1 MVRRLRAAGELAESA
16 RVDHARE
23 ELLRA
28 LIGRGPEDLLWVSRL
43 GDRAV
48 GEETHAVADLARD
61 HQALNLVGAL
71 EDLEHLHLT
80 HVPFDREV
88 FCVARAAEDLSR
100 LVTDALAPLQP
111 AAVRTWYGPRRIA
124 LSAHVDAGT
133 DMSAVTATD
142 TTPGMNSEAAAGHCA
157 GDCGGSGGV
166 PDHSMLT
173 MVCALALLAAAIVLL
188 APVLLA
194 RLGVALALLRLH
206 GRIVLAALPHPRPP
220 SLLVLS
226 ISRT

>member
-1 MVRRLRAAGELAESA
+1 MNHIRAL
-16 RVDHARE
+16 VHARSGLHR
-23 ELLRA
+23 LLLTFTTA
-28 LIGRGPEDLLWVSRL
+28 LLLIAGLLAMHTLTGTLS
-43 GDRAV
+43 G
-48 GEETHAVADLARD
+48 GHADTTATAF
-61 HQALNLVGAL
+61 
-71 EDLEHLHLT
+71 E
-80 HVPFDREV
+80 
-88 FCVARAAEDLSR
+88 
-100 LVTDALAPLQP
+100 
-111 AAVRTWYGPRRIA
+111 
-124 LSAHVDAGT
+124 SAHVDVGT
-133 DMSAVTATD
+133 DVSAVTATE
-142 TTPGMNSEAAAGHCA
+142 TTPGMKSEAAVGHCA

-206 GRIVLAALPHPRPP
+206 GRSVLAALPHPRPP